1 MGNPVPYQ
9 YETVDCIRRVKILEP
24 GNKRNSFNMPAE
36 AHSSQAY
43 ILLDK
48 NSVFRQYREYD
59 AKHRITKR
67 NRVSF

>member
-1 MGNPVPYQ
+1 
-9 YETVDCIRRVKILEP
+9 
-24 GNKRNSFNMPAE
+24 MPAE

-59 AKHRITKR
+59 AKHRITKKIGFHFE
-67 NRVSF
+67 SGLSESGKKCISYP